1 MPQFLK
7 TTGWEGYS
15 RRKNRTGQTEILTR
29 SDRLTNTT
37 QNGYDTDIAG
47 TVDLGHF
54 RWTFREDASVPS
66 IRQKLIDQDEIEEV
80 VFEDVKDDKTA
91 TVISR
96 FTANRVRIIDVQVAI
111 DEQGNGTAT
120 ATARCRKATW
130 ERITPDGTYTQ
141 CTWAPNDD

>member
-1 MPQFLK
+1 MPKFLN
-7 TTGWEGYS
+7 TTGWQGYS
-15 RRKNRTGQTEILTR
+15 RRKSRAGQTEILTR

-47 TVDLGHF
+47 TVDLG
-54 RWTFREDASVPS
+54 
-66 IRQKLIDQDEIEEV
+66 QKLIDQDEIEEV